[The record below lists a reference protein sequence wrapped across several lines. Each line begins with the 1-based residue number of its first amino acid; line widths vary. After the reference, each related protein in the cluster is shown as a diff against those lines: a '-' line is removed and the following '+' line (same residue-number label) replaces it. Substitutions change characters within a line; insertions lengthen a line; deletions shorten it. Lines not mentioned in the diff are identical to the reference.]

1 MENKELQQFIER
13 IEHLEEE
20 RKELGADIREIFAEA
35 KGQGFD
41 TKTIR
46 EIIKLRKMTQ
56 ADRAEAEF
64 LRNQYKAQLGIE

>member
-13 IEHLEEE
+13 IEHLEEQK
-20 RKELGADIREIFAEA
+20 RDLSADIRGVYSEL
-35 KGQGFD
+35 KSQGYD
-41 TKTIR
+41 VKAVR

-56 ADRAEAEF
+56 ADRVESEF